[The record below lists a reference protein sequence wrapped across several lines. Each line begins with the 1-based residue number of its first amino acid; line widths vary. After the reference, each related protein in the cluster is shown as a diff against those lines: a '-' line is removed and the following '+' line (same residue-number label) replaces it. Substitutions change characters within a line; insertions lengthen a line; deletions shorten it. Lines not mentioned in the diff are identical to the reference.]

1 MEKREALSPPYTK
14 PIEGK
19 VFSQG
24 PKGVPPL
31 FQSLPNININ
41 SVRSQMHFPSSM
53 VSVLIYFF
61 KKIRVG
67 MQLIYLFKVKNR
79 NSRKR
84 CEICSILTIKTHLF
98 LVSLLLT
105 LNKLFLCFFNP
116 CVTSVKLT

>member
-61 KKIRVG
+61 KKIKVG
-67 MQLIYLFKVKNR
+67 MQLIFTCSKSKIETPEKDVKY
-79 NSRKR
+79 
-84 CEICSILTIKTHLF
+84 
-98 LVSLLLT
+98 VQY
-105 LNKLFLCFFNP
+105 
-116 CVTSVKLT
+116 